1 MSGDKRQTKQK
12 KSKVIAMHSTEDRR
26 SDLLPG
32 THVEVLTKQQVDGK
46 NACGTMLSAAPD
58 TLDTYIVEYHP
69 GMDNGHH
76 NENELKVLTEPCN
89 RSA

>member
-1 MSGDKRQTKQK
+1 MDK
-12 KSKVIAMHSTEDRR
+12 TEELRG
-26 SDLLPG
+26 DLLPG

-46 NACGTMLSAAPD
+46 NACGTILGAAPD

-76 NENELKVLTEPCN
+76 TGNELKVLIEPCS